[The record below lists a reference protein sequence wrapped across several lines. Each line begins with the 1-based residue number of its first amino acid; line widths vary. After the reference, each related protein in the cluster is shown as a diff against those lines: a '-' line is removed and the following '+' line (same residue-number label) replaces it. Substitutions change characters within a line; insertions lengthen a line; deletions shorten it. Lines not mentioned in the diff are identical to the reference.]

1 MAITSNDYQVQIE
14 LASVSNVAADS
25 IVNTFAV
32 KALDGSASFSALA
45 GAFGTFY
52 GSLSPHL
59 ATTISGSANAH
70 HFRLY
75 HLSEPEPR
83 PPVYVSRFGQAG
95 SGSPLP
101 AEVAICSSIAAA
113 APAGQRPARRRGRVY
128 IGPLNS
134 GTGEVVGGYLR
145 PKTSAINGIANAT
158 EALATFLVG
167 INWQLCV
174 WSRADNTLFPVVR
187 GWVNNEYDTQRRRG
201 PEATAR
207 QVWPA

>member
-1 MAITSNDYQVQIE
+1 MAITADDYQVQIE
-14 LASVSNVAADS
+14 LASASNVAADS

-45 GAFGTFY
+45 GAFTTFY
-52 GSLSPHL
+52 TSLAPELGTVL
-59 ATTISGSANAH
+59 AGSANAH

-83 PPVYVSRFGQAG
+83 PPVYTSRFTRAG
-95 SGSPLP
+95 TGTPLP
-101 AEVAICSSIAAA
+101 SEVSICSSIAAS
-113 APAGQRPARRRGRVY
+113 APAGQRPARRRGRVFL
-128 IGPLNS
+128 GPLNIN
-134 GTGEVVGGYLR
+134 TGEVVGGYLR
-145 PKTSAINGIANAT
+145 PKAATMNNIANAT
-158 EALATFLVG
+158 ETLNAFLQG
-167 INWQLCV
+167 INWRLCV

-207 QVWPA
+207 QIWG